1 MAIKI
6 WASWGLF
13 FSFLL
18 CYEANFSSILARQE
32 PYGELGQW
40 RDGVEEELE
49 LAVEV
54 GEPKELDVVE
64 GELELDGELREL
76 VRPLWVMDGV
86 EDREEL
92 KLEAELGK
100 LMTMLNAVEE
110 ELLELAGKKGE
121 LTELMDGRVEEL
133 QQQLLQ
139 QQNQWITI
147 V

>member
-1 MAIKI
+1 
-6 WASWGLF
+6 
-13 FSFLL
+13 
-18 CYEANFSSILARQE
+18 LARQE

-139 QQNQWITI
+139 QQNQ
-147 V
+147 